1 MKSYFTDT
9 ERRTIGANITRLRK
23 AQGIKQKEMGFAIDV
38 SGAVISKMEKGKY
51 SYVNKNGAVNLNRIM
66 DLLGCTP
73 RDFLDDSKI
82 EKYML
87 LSDKEMKSVTDFKL
101 KSKEYSRKGAS
112 ITNKRN
118 TVTLESSEI
127 GRLKDENDKL
137 REVIKGL
144 EQKLSDLENMEE
156 LNNSLMDMVMT
167 NKDFVRGAVMKA
179 LLTGGHND

>member
-23 AQGIKQKEMGFAIDV
+23 AQGIKQKEMGFAIDI
-38 SGAVISKMEKGKY
+38 SGAVISNMEMGKY
-51 SYVNKNGAVNLNRIM
+51 LYVNKNGAVNLNRIM

-73 RDFLDDSKI
+73 RDFLDDSKM

-87 LSDKEMKSVTDFKL
+87 LSDKEMERVTEFKQ
-101 KSKEYSRKGAS
+101 KSKEYSRKGA
-112 ITNKRN
+112 ILLNNQK

-137 REVIKGL
+137 REVIKDL
-144 EQKLSDLENMEE
+144 EQKLSDIENMEK
-156 LNNSLMDMVMT
+156 LNDTLMDMVMD
-167 NKDFVRGAVMKA
+167 NKDFVRGAIMKA
-179 LLTGGHND
+179 LLTGGLND